1 VKRAAFLAG
10 GAAFA
15 ALPMPL
21 EASSFTRVEAI
32 ARSVPGVVGAYCRT
46 LAAGPPVF
54 AFNQNV
60 LFPAASTIKAL
71 IMVTAFVQEERVP
84 GTLARR
90 ITTSSSELIG
100 GSDFMSQQ
108 PDGAR
113 LSVRELLVPMI
124 TVSDNTASNYLIS
137 FFGMKRINRI
147 GARLGMTRTRLARH
161 FLDFGDIAHNDNV
174 TTPRDMSALLFAI
187 ARGAREEITT
197 ICSPQH
203 CRSMIRIMLR
213 QTDRD
218 KIPAGLPP
226 GVSVANKT
234 GELDGSRNDIAIV
247 EPFGDSPYILTVYS
261 KWLQD
266 YNPAYTAIHRLARLS
281 YQLAGST
288 VTFLIGSPLR
298 IASSAPKPSVIWP
311 KTV

>member
-1 VKRAAFLAG
+1 VNRRAFLAG
-10 GAAFA
+10 TALA
-15 ALPMPL
+15 ALPL
-21 EASSFTRVEAI
+21 RARASTYTRVASI
-32 ARSVPGVVGAYCRT
+32 LRDVPGIVGAYCRT
-46 LAAGPPVF
+46 LSAGPPVF
-54 AFNQNV
+54 AFNENV
-60 LFPAASTIKAL
+60 VFPAASTIKAL
-71 IMVTAFVQEERVP
+71 IMVTAFVEEERAP

-90 ITTSSSELIG
+90 IATSTSDLIG
-100 GSDFMSQQ
+100 GSDFMAEQ

-137 FFGMKRINRI
+137 FFGMQRINAI

-161 FLDFGDIAHNDNV
+161 FLDFGNIAHNDNV
-174 TTPRDMSALLFAI
+174 TTPHDMSRLLFAI
-187 ARGAREEITT
+187 AHGAREGMAT
-197 ICSPQH
+197 ICSPEH
-203 CRSMIRIMLR
+203 CRTMIRILLR

-218 KIPAGLPP
+218 KIPAGLPT
-226 GVSVANKT
+226 GVAVANKT

-261 KWLQD
+261 KWLQAYD
-266 YNPAYTAIHRLARLS
+266 PAYVAIHRLARLS

-288 VTFLIGSPLR
+288 VTFFIGSPLR
-298 IASSAPKPSVIWP
+298 TASSAPNPSVICP